1 MALQVSKAF
10 INLPVKDLRQ
20 SMDFFSH
27 IGFDFN
33 LQFTDD
39 KATCMVINEHTY
51 AMLLVE
57 PFFQSFTSKEL
68 SDSRR
73 STEVIVALAA
83 DSREQVDELADK
95 ALAAGGSHSND
106 PQDLGF
112 MYTRSFQDLDGHLWE
127 VFYMADPESHQ
138 A

>member
-1 MALQVSKAF
+1 MALQLSKTF

-39 KATCMVINEHTY
+39 NATCMIINEHTY

-57 PFFQSFTSKEL
+57 PFFQSFTSKTL
-68 SDSRR
+68 ADSTS

-83 DSREQVDELADK
+83 DSREQVDEIADK
-95 ALAAGGSHSND
+95 AMAAGALRSND

-112 MYTRSFQDLDGHLWE
+112 MYTRSFQDINGHLWE
-127 VFYMADPESHQ
+127 VFYMADPGSNQ
-138 A
+138 G

>member
-1 MALQVSKAF
+1 MALQLGKTF
-10 INLPVKDLRQ
+10 INLPVKDLQ
-20 SMDFFSH
+20 KSMDFFSA
-27 IGFDFN
+27 IGFEFN
-33 LQFTDD
+33 KQFTDD
-39 KATCMVINEHTY
+39 KATCMIINEHCY

-57 PFFQSFTSKEL
+57 PFFQSFTSKSL
-68 SDSRR
+68 ADTTR

-83 DSREQVDELADK
+83 DSREQVDEIADK
-95 ALAAGGSHSND
+95 AMAAGGLHSND

-112 MYTRSFQDLDGHLWE
+112 MYTRSFQDINGHLWE

>member
-1 MALQVSKAF
+1 MALQLSKTF
-10 INLPVKDLRQ
+10 INLPVKDLRK
-20 SMDFFSH
+20 SMDFFSE
-27 IGFDFN
+27 IGFAFN

-39 KATCMVINEHTY
+39 NATCMIINEHTY

-57 PFFQSFTSKEL
+57 PFFQSFTTKPL
-68 SDSRR
+68 ADATQG
-73 STEVIVALAA
+73 TEVIVALAA

-95 ALAAGGSHSND
+95 ALAAGGSPSNE

-112 MYTRSFQDLDGHLWE
+112 MYTRSFQDINGHLWE
-127 VFYMADPESHQ
+127 VFYMAEPETHQ